1 MNLTNILNFIT
12 NVFGVLTICMSTELA
27 INLDNI
33 EHINSIVDLPW
44 NAGINEFMRNKT
56 VDDIQKLCG
65 TYIPDKYE
73 IPDVIDNN
81 IDFSLSTDVEIP
93 KEFDVRIKWDKY
105 IHPIRNQERCGSCWA
120 FSAAEVLT
128 DRFTI
133 ATKGKDRTVLSPE
146 DLVSCDKSDMGCE
159 GGQLASAW
167 KYIKDIGIVSDKCYP
182 YNSGNGTTT
191 SCVQH
196 CVDSEQWS
204 QSKHHAQSYYKLNN
218 VRDAQ
223 KEILANGPI
232 QAAFRVYKSFMSYKS
247 GVYQRNWWKLWDSI
261 LGGHAV
267 KIIGWGTDHNNNVSV
282 DYWLVA
288 NSWDTTWGE
297 DGYFKIKRG
306 VNMCGIESNLYA
318 GLPDYSI

>member
-1 MNLTNILNFIT
+1 MNLLKKIVFAALSLTASVYSEPIININ
-12 NVFGVLTICMSTELA
+12 
-27 INLDNI
+27 
-33 EHINSIVDLPW
+33 HINEINSMNSTWL
-44 NAGINEFMRNKT
+44 AGENEFLIDMSIE
-56 VDDIQKLCG
+56 DAQSLCG
-65 TYIPDKYE
+65 TYVEEESVVLLNPTEYMSDDDSIPD
-73 IPDVIDNN
+73 
-81 IDFSLSTDVEIP
+81 
-93 KEFDVRIKWDKY
+93 EFDARVRWPE
-105 IHPIRNQERCGSCWA
+105 HVSPIRNQERCGSCWA

-128 DRFTI
+128 DRFAI
-133 ATKGKDRTVLSPE
+133 ASNGREQVVLSPE
-146 DLVSCDKSDMGCE
+146 DLVSCDKTNMGCG
-159 GGQLASAW
+159 GGQLETAW
-167 KYIKDIGIVSDKCYP
+167 QYMKETGIVTEKCYP

-196 CVDSEQWS
+196 CVDSEKWS
-204 QSKHHAQSYYKLNN
+204 QSKHHARSYYKLNN

-267 KIIGWGTDHNNNVSV
+267 KIIGWGTDHNYNVPV

-318 GLPDYSI
+318 GLPDL